1 MVDFVLS
8 LIRRIVSLLQWTVLS
23 NNITI
28 DDKDGGAIINMM
40 IALGQ
45 KRNVKVEDQLKV
57 ATQVFELSQAI
68 GKLGPTCDKRPRPL
82 MYALAPLPL
91 VSAQCD

>member
-1 MVDFVLS
+1 MVDFVVW
-8 LIRRIVSLLQWTVLS
+8 LIGRIVSLLQWTVLS

-45 KRNVKVEDQLKV
+45 KRNVEVED
-57 ATQVFELSQAI
+57 
-68 GKLGPTCDKRPRPL
+68 
-82 MYALAPLPL
+82 
-91 VSAQCD
+91 